1 MKFERAR
8 IEVIQIPS
16 EYEPFLKV
24 KINGEDYSG
33 MYRFYTRDKKCMEKL
48 HLIMNSLKANDY
60 SDLHGKYVLSL
71 ISSISGHIIGIAPES
86 ESRVIPM

>member
-8 IEVIQIPS
+8 IEVIHIPS
-16 EYEPFLKV
+16 EDEPFLTME
-24 KINGEDYSG
+24 INGEDYSG
-33 MYRFYTRDKKCMEKL
+33 MYRFYTSYKECMKKI